1 MCALLALA
9 RLCAAS
15 FSIPSLGLET
25 AAGVRAGLRDGDFRI
40 NFSRGTRIETA
51 NYTVAIADLANFPAL
66 GAQDVQMTV
75 IRVSVK
81 AGRELFTHL
90 HPRASETVTLLR
102 GTSRVAFTFE
112 GLGDAR
118 RVSNVLRKGEST
130 VFPQGLVHET
140 SCISKKDCVFL
151 AFLNSADPG
160 IVPVSV

>member
-1 MCALLALA
+1 
-9 RLCAAS
+9 
-15 FSIPSLGLET
+15 
-25 AAGVRAGLRDGDFRI
+25 
-40 NFSRGTRIETA
+40 
-51 NYTVAIADLANFPAL
+51 
-66 GAQDVQMTV
+66 MTV

-81 AGRELFTHL
+81 AGRDLFTHF

-102 GTSRVAFTFE
+102 GKASVAFTFE

-118 RVSNVLRKGEST
+118 RVTNALRKGEST

-140 SCISKKDCVFL
+140 TCISKKDCVFL